1 LLDWVWKT
9 SATAVAVY
17 RLLLKS
23 TEFSIFG
30 IALGGRDGLLLS
42 QSKLFSSRAWLV
54 GDGGRFISIV
64 VFPAAA
70 AAAAAAASVSA
81 NAAASKEASPAVA
94 ASTESKSWSNSD
106 SAVCWC

>member
-9 SATAVAVY
+9 SAAAVAVY

-23 TEFSIFG
+23 TEFSMFG

-64 VFPAAA
+64 DFPAA